1 MLDPHIA
8 NVSPVDE
15 VTHKNM
21 ESVED
26 EQDEDNDVDE
36 DMVPPKKCG
45 QKGTIGKSCG
55 KKK

>member
-1 MLDPHIA
+1 
-8 NVSPVDE
+8 VDE

-26 EQDEDNDVDE
+26 EQDEDNNDVDE
-36 DMVPPKKCG
+36 DMVPPKRCG
-45 QKGTIGKSCG
+45 EKGTIGKSCG